1 MKKKRKDDKQTDNAV
16 EFGKD
21 EDYYSSLDIASYTEM
36 TGAVPTP
43 PLNDAQAENYSD
55 IVSVPQQCA
64 DHAGKQELRKSKR
77 QERL

>member
-1 MKKKRKDDKQTDNAV
+1 MKKKSKDIKAADNTV
-16 EFGKD
+16 EFGED

-43 PLNDAQAENYSD
+43 PLNDAQAENYAD
-55 IVSVPQQCA
+55 IVSMPQQCA